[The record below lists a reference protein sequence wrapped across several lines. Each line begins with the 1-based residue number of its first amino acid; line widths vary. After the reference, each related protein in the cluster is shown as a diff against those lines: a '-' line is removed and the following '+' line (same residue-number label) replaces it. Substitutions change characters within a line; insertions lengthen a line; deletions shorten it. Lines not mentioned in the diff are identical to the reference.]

1 MTSPT
6 NEIASVT
13 EAAVPVAQTMTA
25 KQKHRHNV
33 DASAARKRQAK
44 TSKKDQ
50 LLALV
55 AKPGGTR
62 ISILTEKLGWQA
74 HTVRATLSGLRK
86 QGHQILATK
95 APKTGE
101 AVYRLVSP
109 GEVNGVA
116 VEDATP

>member
-6 NEIASVT
+6 NEIAAVAG
-13 EAAVPVAQTMTA
+13 AAAPVAQTTA
-25 KQKHRHNV
+25 VKKNDPR
-33 DASAARKRQAK
+33 DAGSTAARKRMAK

-109 GEVNGVA
+109 SEVNGVSI
-116 VEDATP
+116 EEATP

>member
-1 MTSPT
+1 MITPT
-6 NEIASVT
+6 NEIAAVA
-13 EAAVPVAQTMTA
+13 EAAAPVAKTMPA
-25 KQKHRHNV
+25 KKNDRQEAG
-33 DASAARKRQAK
+33 ASTARKRLAK

-50 LLALV
+50 LLALI

-62 ISILTEKLGWQA
+62 ISLLTEKLGWQA

-109 GEVNGVA
+109 TEVNSVA

>member
-13 EAAVPVAQTMTA
+13 EAAVPVAQTTA
-25 KQKHRHNV
+25 VNKNATRKAG
-33 DASAARKRQAK
+33 DSPARKRPAK

>member
-6 NEIASVT
+6 NEIVSEAEASVP
-13 EAAVPVAQTMTA
+13 AAQTTA
-25 KQKHRHNV
+25 AKKNV
-33 DASAARKRQAK
+33 RQEAGASTARKGQAK

-50 LLALV
+50 LLALIT
-55 AKPGGTR
+55 KPGGTR

-101 AVYRLVSP
+101 AVYRLVLP

-116 VEDATP
+116 VEDATR

>member
-6 NEIASVT
+6 NEIAAVA
-13 EAAVPVAQTMTA
+13 EATAPVAETTA
-25 KQKHRHNV
+25 VTKNAARKAG
-33 DASAARKRQAK
+33 DSAARKRMAK
-44 TSKKDQ
+44 TSNKDQ
-50 LLALV
+50 LIALV
-55 AKPGGTR
+55 AKPGGAR
-62 ISILTEKLGWQA
+62 ISILTDKLGWQA

-109 GEVNGVA
+109 GEVNGVSI
-116 VEDATP
+116 EEATP

>member
-6 NEIASVT
+6 DNAAPEVEAVVPAGQPTSVKKND
-13 EAAVPVAQTMTA
+13 ARNAG
-25 KQKHRHNV
+25 
-33 DASAARKRQAK
+33 ASAARKRPAK

-50 LLALV
+50 LLALI

-62 ISILTEKLGWQA
+62 ISMLTEKLVWQA

-109 GEVNGVA
+109 SEVNGVSI
-116 VEDATP
+116 EEATP

>member
-1 MTSPT
+1 MTTPT
-6 NEIASVT
+6 NEIAPVA
-13 EAAVPVAQTMTA
+13 EATVPVALTTSVKNKA
-25 KQKHRHNV
+25 TRE
-33 DASAARKRQAK
+33 AAAPPARKRLAK

-50 LLALV
+50 LLALI

-62 ISILTEKLGWQA
+62 ISMLTEKLVWQA

-109 GEVNGVA
+109 TEVNGVA
-116 VEDATP
+116 VEEATP

>member
-6 NEIASVT
+6 TEIAAVA
-13 EAAVPVAQTMTA
+13 EATVPVAQTTVIKKNA
-25 KQKHRHNV
+25 ARK
-33 DASAARKRQAK
+33 AGESAARRRVAK

-50 LLALV
+50 LLALIT
-55 AKPGGTR
+55 KPGGTR
-62 ISILTEKLGWQA
+62 ISILTENLGWQA

-95 APKTGE
+95 TPKTGE

>member
-13 EAAVPVAQTMTA
+13 EAAVPAAQTTA
-25 KQKHRHNV
+25 FKKNDPR
-33 DASAARKRQAK
+33 DAGSTASRKRPAN

-50 LLALV
+50 LLALI

-62 ISILTEKLGWQA
+62 ISMLTEKLVWQA

-109 GEVNGVA
+109 GEVNGVSI
-116 VEDATP
+116 EEATP

>member
-1 MTSPT
+1 MTSPSIET
-6 NEIASVT
+6 APVA
-13 EAAVPVAQTMTA
+13 EAAVPAAPTTDVTKNDAREAVA
-25 KQKHRHNV
+25 
-33 DASAARKRQAK
+33 SPARKRPAK

-55 AKPGGTR
+55 TKPGGTR

-101 AVYRLVSP
+101 AVYRLVSRT
-109 GEVNGVA
+109 EVNGVA
-116 VEDATP
+116 DEEATA

>member
-1 MTSPT
+1 MITPT
-6 NEIASVT
+6 NEIAAVAET
-13 EAAVPVAQTMTA
+13 AAPVAKTATA
-25 KQKHRHNV
+25 KKNV
-33 DASAARKRQAK
+33 HQETGASTARKGQTK

-62 ISILTEKLGWQA
+62 ISMLMEKLGWQA

-109 GEVNGVA
+109 GEVNGVT
-116 VEDATP
+116 VGDATP

>member
-6 NEIASVT
+6 TEIVAVA
-13 EAAVPVAQTMTA
+13 EATVPATQTMTA
-25 KQKHRHNV
+25 KKKDRQ
-33 DASAARKRQAK
+33 DAGASAARKRLGK
-44 TSKKDQ
+44 SSKKEE

-55 AKPGGTR
+55 TKPGGTR

-74 HTVRATLSGLRK
+74 HTVRATLSGLRR

>member
-6 NEIASVT
+6 NEIVSEAEASVPAAQT
-13 EAAVPVAQTMTA
+13 TAVKKNGAREAA
-25 KQKHRHNV
+25 
-33 DASAARKRQAK
+33 ASAPRKRPAK

-62 ISILTEKLGWQA
+62 ISMLMEKLGWQA

-95 APKTGE
+95 AQKTGE

-109 GEVNGVA
+109 REVNGMA

>member
-6 NEIASVT
+6 NEIAAVA
-13 EAAVPVAQTMTA
+13 EAAAPVVQTAAVTKNA
-25 KQKHRHNV
+25 TREAA
-33 DASAARKRQAK
+33 ASTARKGQAK

-50 LLALV
+50 LLALIT
-55 AKPGGTR
+55 KPGGTR

-86 QGHQILATK
+86 QGHQILATQ

-109 GEVNGVA
+109 DVVNGVA
-116 VEDATP
+116 IVDATP

>member
-6 NEIASVT
+6 NEIVSVSEASVP
-13 EAAVPVAQTMTA
+13 AAQTVTA
-25 KQKHRHNV
+25 KKNAAR
-33 DASAARKRQAK
+33 DAGATAARKRPAK
-44 TSKKDQ
+44 ASKKDQ
-50 LLALV
+50 LLALI

-101 AVYRLVSP
+101 AVYRRVSP

>member
-6 NEIASVT
+6 NETAAVA
-13 EAAVPVAQTMTA
+13 EAAVPVAQTTSVTKNA
-25 KQKHRHNV
+25 AREAG
-33 DASAARKRQAK
+33 ASASRKRPAK

-62 ISILTEKLGWQA
+62 ISILMEKLGWQA

-109 GEVNGVA
+109 SEVNGVSI
-116 VEDATP
+116 EEATP